1 MCPMFQ
7 VFSRESLF
15 TWIFKRSNHVRYNL
29 ERETVVDWR
38 GVQRWFSFPICV
50 LLLTPIHTK
59 SFLLPVLLSGHH
71 Q

>member
-29 ERETVVDWR
+29 ERPWWIGGEFRDGFLFQFVC
-38 GVQRWFSFPICV
+38 FS
-50 LLLTPIHTK
+50 
-59 SFLLPVLLSGHH
+59 
-71 Q
+71 